1 MNKSKSNQGGYYAI
15 KGYKYQF
22 DKALLELL
30 KADDPDQQIY
40 LEQIQDINSDG
51 CVIQVKYMET
61 QKFFPSKIK
70 KPIIQL
76 LEEFKLLGPLS
87 DSTRRYYLYC
97 YFLDKKEE
105 IKTIDLGFL
114 DKILGTEKSSFKES
128 IKKIFLDNFILVFSP
143 TFQKQ
148 FEGVISEIKKLFVC
162 SGDEAVFYYSNLIGY
177 LEKVVISGQVGDER
191 CCTKREITEHIR
203 DGKKLIFNAAFRG
216 YKGEE
221 AFFKF
226 IKSKFVKARRNQ
238 DSFIFIGD
246 VAIDT
251 SVSIGQLVSNITDQ
265 HYNRAT
271 YDIKPLSFVVQDKKA
286 DEIKKHLIAENIS
299 FNDGYE
305 SIQFCEKLFFDD
317 PVVNRKTSRNSKAT
331 ESLEKT
337 SFKIRII
344 SQSTY
349 ENIQNPKAPQ
359 MVYYFDRESLGKF
372 SSGPFLNINKLNT
385 KQISDLFVSQ

>member
-76 LEEFKLLGPLS
+76 LEEFKLVGPLS

-97 YFLDKKEE
+97 HFLDKQEGIENINLDALNKM
-105 IKTIDLGFL
+105 LGKKK
-114 DKILGTEKSSFKES
+114 DSFDES

-148 FEGVISEIKKLFVC
+148 FENVISEIQELIPC
-162 SGDEAVFYYSNLIGY
+162 SEDEAVFYYSNFIGY
-177 LEKVVISGQVGDER
+177 LEKVVISEQIGDKR
-191 CCTKREITEHIR
+191 CCTKKEITEHI
-203 DGKKLIFNAAFRG
+203 DGGKKLIFNAAFRE

-221 AFFKF
+221 EFFKF
-226 IKSKFVKARRNQ
+226 VKSKFVKARRNQ
-238 DSFIFIGD
+238 DNFIFIGD

-305 SIQFCEKLFFDD
+305 SIQFGEKLFFND
-317 PVVNRKTSRNSKAT
+317 PVINKETSGNGRAT
-331 ESLEKT
+331 ENLEKT
-337 SFKIRII
+337 SFNLRII

-349 ENIQNPKAPQ
+349 EKIQNPKAPQ
-359 MVYYFDRESLGKF
+359 MVYYFDRESLDKF